1 MAKIYGL
8 FGAMTGKVADAV
20 MVVRNGEQIVR
31 KYQPVVSNP
40 STPGQIEVRAK
51 LKLVSQLAA
60 VLGADIAMP
69 RQGAKSSRNLFVQ
82 KNYPLMTY
90 NNSTA
95 NIDLNKVQLTS
106 SVVGL
111 PSVIVNRSQD
121 AVRAELGTIPSNVN
135 RVVYVGLVKRSD
147 GALSLLGSAVVSD
160 PGTASA
166 AFVGSLPFTTA
177 EVVVLAYG
185 VRDNTERAKV
195 AFGNLQAVTAENVAK
210 LIVSRS
216 VLESDITLT
225 ETVGATLAAGSAA

>member
-1 MAKIYGL
+1 MA
-8 FGAMTGKVADAV
+8 A
-20 MVVRNGEQIVR
+20 
-31 KYQPVVSNP
+31 
-40 STPGQIEVRAK
+40 RAK

-60 VLGADIAMP
+60 VLGADIAIP
-69 RQGAKSSRNLFVQ
+69 RQGAKSSRNLFVR

-90 NNSTA
+90 SDNTA

-111 PSVIVNRSQD
+111 PSVVVKRTQESIRV
-121 AVRAELGTIPSNVN
+121 ELTNIPSNIN

-147 GALSLLGSAVVSD
+147 GSLSLLGSAVVTEA
-160 PGTASA
+160 GTASE
-166 AFVGSLPFTTA
+166 AFVGSLPLTSA

-185 VRDNTERAKV
+185 VRDNTERARV

-216 VLESDITLT
+216 LLESDITLT
-225 ETVGATLAAGSAA
+225 ETMGATLAAGSAA